1 MNIKITILAENT
13 ASSNYLAE
21 WGFSALIETDG
32 RKILFDTGRS
42 FTAHH
47 NAMLTGKNLDNLDA
61 IVLSHGHYD
70 HTGGLINILK
80 SSSKEVKVIAHPAV
94 FNKKYSV
101 RTLGSKPKYIGI
113 PCTKEEI
120 EAEKV
125 SVILTQLPYELSD
138 TIITTGEIPLKTVFE
153 CPDKN
158 LLEEKNGNFFPD
170 PFMDDL
176 ALVINSSSGLVIIA
190 GCSHRGII
198 NGVKQ
203 AQAVTGV
210 AKIRAVVGGFHLH
223 SAPKKQIERTAETL
237 KGMQVNMIAPGHCTG
252 MDACCSLKNTFGG
265 SFSLLTAGRQIHLS

>member
-1 MNIKITILAENT
+1 MNIKITILADNT

-32 RKILFDTGRS
+32 RKILFDAGRS

-47 NAMLTGKNLDNLDA
+47 NAKIAGKNLEDLDA

-101 RTLGSKPKYIGI
+101 RATGSKPNYIGI
-113 PCTKEEI
+113 PCTKEEV
-120 EAEKV
+120 EAEKA

-138 TIITTGEIPLKTVFE
+138 TVITTGEVPLKTVFE

-176 ALVINSSSGLVIIA
+176 AMVINSSSGLVIIA

-210 AKIRAVVGGFHLH
+210 VKIRAVIGGFHLH

-252 MDACCSLKNTFGG
+252 MDACCSLKSAFGG